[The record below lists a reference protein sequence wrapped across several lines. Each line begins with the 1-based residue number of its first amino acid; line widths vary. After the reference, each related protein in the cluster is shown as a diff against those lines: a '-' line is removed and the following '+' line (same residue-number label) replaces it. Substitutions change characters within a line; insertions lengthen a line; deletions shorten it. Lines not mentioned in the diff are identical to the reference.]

1 MVARGILHRDVS
13 PFNIIIEDLVDGIQ
27 GMLIDW
33 EFAVD
38 ITVTQKYS
46 AGGTVSRPFHVGF
59 MVS

>member
-1 MVARGILHRDVS
+1 MVARGILHCDVS